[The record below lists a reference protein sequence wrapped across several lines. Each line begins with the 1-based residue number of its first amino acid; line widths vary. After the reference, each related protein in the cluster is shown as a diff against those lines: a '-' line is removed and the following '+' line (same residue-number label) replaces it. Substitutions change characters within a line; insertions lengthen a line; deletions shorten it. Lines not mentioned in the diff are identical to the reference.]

1 MQFTSMILSNV
12 EISPGYWRM
21 RLTAPQ
27 EFAAASGAGLI
38 TPDLPPEEAGP
49 WITASD
55 GNDLERVLLA
65 APSSSDERLALIS
78 HATNSWVYA
87 ASTMGVTGLR
97 SVVDSA
103 ARDLVRRCREAGAPL
118 VCVGLGVSTG
128 EQAREIAEYA
138 DGVIVGSAFVKLLG
152 NEDWDRALADA
163 GALARELKEGTRNT
177 K

>member
-1 MQFTSMILSNV
+1 
-12 EISPGYWRM
+12 
-21 RLTAPQ
+21 
-27 EFAAASGAGLI
+27 
-38 TPDLPPEEAGP
+38 
-49 WITASD
+49 
-55 GNDLERVLLA
+55 
-65 APSSSDERLALIS
+65 
-78 HATNSWVYA
+78 
-87 ASTMGVTGLR
+87 MGVTGQR

>member
-1 MQFTSMILSNV
+1 M
-12 EISPGYWRM
+12 
-21 RLTAPQ
+21 
-27 EFAAASGAGLI
+27 AAS
-38 TPDLPPEEAGP
+38 DE
-49 WITASD
+49 
-55 GNDLERVLLA
+55 NDLERVFLA

-78 HATNSWVYA
+78 QATNSWVYA
-87 ASTMGVTGLR
+87 ASTMGVTGQR